1 MTTFPTIDG
10 IDMPASQ
17 LKKLAIPQKVYT
29 RPDDGTIVTYGPQ
42 EVSVEIPKYYQTI
55 SISPT
60 TAYTGIKPSIQYQ
73 MKCAVASKTPTTL
86 LVV

>member
-42 EVSVEIPKYYQTI
+42 EVSVEIL
-55 SISPT
+55 SIT
-60 TAYTGIKPSIQYQ
+60 RRFRFHQ
-73 MKCAVASKTPTTL
+73 L
-86 LVV
+86 LRIRG